1 MFSPNILPV
10 VPQLYSAG
18 RERLYHLHRR
28 KALLKARLD
37 ITLAKI
43 TQITPSLPLLRGILF
58 CGWQWREY
66 KCKHT
71 LMIADRQSHTLC
83 WIMLTRVRSKWCGNA
98 FFLREHQL
106 CKQNSSKIDFCE
118 LTYNNTYDVVKLL
131 LSTRSALHSFLPLF
145 FFLSIGSACSVL
157 LVTQRHS
164 SSEDIDSRLWIME
177 VEPETRLLVRGSVR
191 QKHRAAVLTS
201 PGLSRVRIE
210 QKANNNVISTSTLHL
225 CTWSEL
231 HKLSVSVKCAQ

>member
-1 MFSPNILPV
+1 MLNNADTCEV
-10 VPQLYSAG
+10 KMM
-18 RERLYHLHRR
+18 RE
-28 KALLKARLD
+28 
-37 ITLAKI
+37 
-43 TQITPSLPLLRGILF
+43 
-58 CGWQWREY
+58 C
-66 KCKHT
+66 
-71 LMIADRQSHTLC
+71 
-83 WIMLTRVRSKWCGNA
+83 

-131 LSTRSALHSFLPLF
+131 LSTRSALHSFHPLF
-145 FFLSIGSACSVL
+145 FFLSISSACSVL

-201 PGLSRVRIE
+201 PGLSEWELSKKPITMSSV
-210 QKANNNVISTSTLHL
+210 QAHYTSALGPNYISWVCL
-225 CTWSEL
+225 
-231 HKLSVSVKCAQ
+231 